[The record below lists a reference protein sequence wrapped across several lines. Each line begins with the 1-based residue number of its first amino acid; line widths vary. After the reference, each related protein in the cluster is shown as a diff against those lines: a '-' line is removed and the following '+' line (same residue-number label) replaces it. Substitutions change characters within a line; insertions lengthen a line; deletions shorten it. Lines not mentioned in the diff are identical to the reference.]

1 LSLTLR
7 REKKRWETSLLS
19 KTARGKM
26 AAVASTTLLCV
37 AAAGQCEASMSVA
50 VITAM
55 FLAASRRRLSPKAAC
70 FVQVPLQSSRNQE
83 AAQMQMITRRV
94 NEGLVIENDIHV
106 TVLDICQDYVRLAIS
121 SPNNSPPYREET
133 LYWEEASRPTAAES
147 APELMLQ

>member
-1 LSLTLR
+1 
-7 REKKRWETSLLS
+7 LLS

-50 VITAM
+50 VITACSSSP
-55 FLAASRRRLSPKAAC
+55 SRRRLSPKAAAC

-94 NEGLVIENDIHV
+94 NEGLVIQDNIHV

-133 LYWEEASRPTAAES
+133 LYWDDASRTTEEAS

>member
-1 LSLTLR
+1 VLALKNVARQNGR
-7 REKKRWETSLLS
+7 RRVDNVVVCRGSGPMRSVDGPTVV
-19 KTARGKM
+19 TAKF
-26 AAVASTTLLCV
+26 
-37 AAAGQCEASMSVA
+37 
-50 VITAM
+50 I
-55 FLAASRRRLSPKAAC
+55 AASKRRLSPKAAAC
-70 FVQVPLQSSRNQE
+70 FVQVPLQSSKIQE

-133 LYWEEASRPTAAES
+133 LYWDDASRPTAAES